1 MRVKIKKDMQ
11 EEKCNKIEEDNKN
24 KNDSNNNLF
33 LKEEIEIYTYNRV
46 DEQKK
51 EKECNDNKEL
61 EINDKKKK
69 INDNKK
75 EDMDKQNTTQN
86 DEKKDEDSVFFKR
99 IINVEIT
106 SNIKNFIELFLLN
119 REDIL
124 NWCSKN
130 NSIYSYKINE
140 KIWNIIF
147 SDSKN
152 TLENF
157 LKEKSINIDML
168 SVLVYIYN
176 LYCTNNNKDKINF
189 QDIMNSSCITYRGI
203 YENID
208 ENSKTFK
215 NLLREEREY
224 KRIVGNTNN
233 QANDFFSNYK
243 KSYPYGINLIIGI
256 FLTFLGGYYGSLI
269 LGYTKFTTRLI
280 CGILFSYVTLILEVI
295 IYIIINE
302 KIENVKKNQKKMG
315 SNYELYE
322 RVHIKD
328 DNEDKIEE
336 KIMENVELIE
346 ETNKPSTV
354 KQRKKT

>member
-1 MRVKIKKDMQ
+1 MLKLLQ
-11 EEKCNKIEEDNKN
+11 IE
-24 KNDSNNNLF
+24 
-33 LKEEIEIYTYNRV
+33 
-46 DEQKK
+46 
-51 EKECNDNKEL
+51 
-61 EINDKKKK
+61 
-69 INDNKK
+69 
-75 EDMDKQNTTQN
+75 
-86 DEKKDEDSVFFKR
+86 
-99 IINVEIT
+99 
-106 SNIKNFIELFLLN
+106 KNFIELFLLS

-130 NSIYSYKINE
+130 NSMYSYKINE

-208 ENSKTFK
+208 EHSKTFK

-224 KRIVGNTNN
+224 KRIVGDTNN
-233 QANDFFSNYK
+233 QTNDFFSNYK

-280 CGILFSYVTLILEVI
+280 CGILFSYVTLLLEVI
-295 IYIIINE
+295 IFIIINE

-328 DNEDKIEE
+328 DNEDKKKK

-346 ETNKPSTV
+346 ETTKPSTV